1 MNTLKI
7 ECSND
12 DYFIATCTEKSENE
26 IIVELPEDWNCD
38 YVNAVVWED
47 DICEIFENCGDR
59 ILMIPN
65 CGELLLE
72 IIWEDDDKKYV
83 HIPLRYEDLEV
94 LIIKI

>member
-26 IIVELPEDWNCD
+26 IIVELPEDWYCD
-38 YVNAVVWED
+38 YVNAVLWED
-47 DICEIFENCGDR
+47 DICEMSENGDEHM
-59 ILMIPN
+59 LLIPN

-72 IIWEDDDKKYV
+72 GVKEDDKRKYIF
-83 HIPLRYEDLEV
+83 IPVRYENLEI